1 EEQKH
6 TRRLNGTAFRE
17 LMRVDEVSGIQHTR
31 IRDSLIS
38 SSSGLVSNKRGLG
51 SIGLVVYGSR
61 KSKLTS
67 FSSRRGRES
76 MGEDSHSHSDI
87 LSPICLTKM

>member
-1 EEQKH
+1 
-6 TRRLNGTAFRE
+6 GTE
-17 LMRVDEVSGIQHTR
+17 THPETEWNSIQRVDEVSGIQHTR

-38 SSSGLVSNKRGLG
+38 LSSGLVSNKDLG
-51 SIGLVVYGSR
+51 SIGLVVFGSG

-67 FSSRRGRES
+67 FSSRHGRES

-87 LSPICLTKM
+87 LSPI

>member
-17 LMRVDEVSGIQHTR
+17 LTKVDEVSGIQHNR

-38 SSSGLVSNKRGLG
+38 PSSGLVSNKDLG
-51 SIGLVVYGSR
+51 SIGLVVYGSG

-67 FSSRRGRES
+67 FSRRRGTES

-87 LSPICLTKM
+87 LSPICLT